1 MTTMPA
7 GWCKQ
12 GAALVRRMDKRRRTH
27 RRNLH
32 PDDTVDWDGDDWDGG
47 DVRDWIAA
55 RTGLPPAIVG
65 RVLDAETEWMRR
77 SGGVDR

>member
-12 GAALVRRMDKRRRTH
+12 GAALVRRMDKRRCAH
-27 RRNLH
+27 HRNLH
-32 PDDTVDWDGDDWDGG
+32 PDGTVDWDSGDWDGG

-77 SGGVDR
+77 SGLDE